1 MKNKIKIGNLNT
13 RQIEQSPIQQS
24 TPENNNPKSS
34 HQIALIVFLFAILIS
49 SGIFVFFRTQKQN
62 KISNQNLTTQPT
74 PTSAIT
80 AHTPDFPIKVF
91 GATLNPIPDN
101 SSVKGGFDLC
111 QPDFFDPKVD
121 KFYKIKQ
128 RGVPPELYKIQGNED
143 KTESGS
149 MMIDGWLQEG
159 EWKINLPPP
168 FDVTTYHFGCLGGF
182 SSILDLSKN
191 GTRQALYTHVLHYS
205 FSKDGRLLFLV
216 NDVNDQDNWTIK
228 KRIIDIETKEV
239 SEIPNV
245 ECVSQY
251 DGFWQGDRLIT
262 YTKNEDEYDYQTNI
276 CIWDKSAKLISRL
289 SSTTRW
295 EAASRYVLVEK
306 IGLLPSQ
313 PDIFFAYTSKDNNT
327 CSLFLADITKNN
339 SFKSIDIL
347 DKRDYPQNYHC
358 ALPEVEFNLSELFFD
373 KGVPKYEIK
382 KESGPMGKLLWQSL
396 YRKE

>member
-1 MKNKIKIGNLNT
+1 MKNKIKIGNLDT

-24 TPENNNPKSS
+24 TPENDNPKSS
-34 HQIALIVFLFAILIS
+34 YRFALVVFLFVILIS
-49 SGIFVFFRTQKQN
+49 GGIFVFSRTQKQN

-74 PTSAIT
+74 PTPAIT
-80 AHTPDFPIKVF
+80 AHTPIFPIKIF
-91 GATLNPIPDN
+91 GSTLDPTPNN
-101 SSVKGGFDLC
+101 SPVKGDYDPC

-128 RGVPPELYKIQGNED
+128 NGVPSELYKIQGGKD

-149 MMIDGWLQEG
+149 MMIDGWSKEG

-168 FDVTTYHFGCLGGF
+168 FDVTIYHFGCLDDL
-182 SSILDLSKN
+182 SSVLDLSKN
-191 GTRQALYTHVLHYS
+191 GARQALYTHVFHYS
-205 FSKDGRLLFLV
+205 FSKDGKLLFLV
-216 NDVNDQDNWTIK
+216 NNVNDQDNWIMR
-228 KRIIDIETKEV
+228 KRIINIETKEV
-239 SEIPNV
+239 SEVPNV

-262 YTKNEDEYDYQTNI
+262 YAKNEDIYDYQTDI
-276 CIWDKSAKLISRL
+276 CIWDKSAKLISRIG
-289 SSTTRW
+289 STARW

-306 IGLLPSQ
+306 IGLLPSE
-313 PDIFFAYTSKDNNT
+313 PNIFFVYTSKDNNI

-347 DKRDYPQNYHC
+347 DKRDHPQNYYC

-396 YRKE
+396 Y